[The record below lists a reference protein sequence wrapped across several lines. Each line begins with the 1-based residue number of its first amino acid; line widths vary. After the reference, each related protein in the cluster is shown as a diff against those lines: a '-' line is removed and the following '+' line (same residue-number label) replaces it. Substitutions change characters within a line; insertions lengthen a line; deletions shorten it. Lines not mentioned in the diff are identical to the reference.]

1 VPFLRNSDGCHLC
14 IDLNAEDGSEPGQ
27 LITFLKTDDD
37 KPTASTNLHAWLT
50 DLVPPMKDGA
60 LELA

>member
-1 VPFLRNSDGCHLC
+1 VLFPHNGNDSHLC
-14 IDLNAEDGSEPGQ
+14 INLNAEDGSEPGQ
-27 LITFLKTDDD
+27 LITFLKTGDD

-50 DLVPPMKDGA
+50 DLVSSMKNGT